1 MAIINIPKEA
11 QKNMMIMRR
20 QMEDM
25 NTKQK
30 F

>member
-1 MAIINIPKEA
+1 MAIINSPKES

-20 QMEDM
+20 EIETM

-30 F
+30 L

>member
-1 MAIINIPKEA
+1 MAIINMPKES

-25 NTKQK
+25 NTKLK